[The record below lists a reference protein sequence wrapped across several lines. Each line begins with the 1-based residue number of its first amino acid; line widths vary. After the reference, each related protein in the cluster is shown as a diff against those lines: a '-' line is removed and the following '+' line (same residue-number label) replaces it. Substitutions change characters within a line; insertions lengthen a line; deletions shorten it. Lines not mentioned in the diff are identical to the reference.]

1 MCIIRAKGF
10 KEIDKSGVAH
20 MYFVLSE
27 PDIEDK
33 VLVVNITDINN
44 PAGIDKSCI
53 LNIGDHPR
61 ITKKSVVY
69 YKQAIAMS
77 ASAILKQFQTKELE
91 QIEDLPEQT
100 LKKMQDGAKK
110 SIFLSIKLKKY
121 FNQF

>member
-69 YKQAIAMS
+69 
-77 ASAILKQFQTKELE
+77 
-91 QIEDLPEQT
+91 
-100 LKKMQDGAKK
+100 
-110 SIFLSIKLKKY
+110 
-121 FNQF
+121 